1 MTKKTALRVLAVA
14 TISLVSAVVGIKT
27 IFAQPYPTV
36 ELTNSLGTWSVVQ
49 GNHVTLDAHV
59 LPDYYRTVSRVE
71 IRLGETVLATCQNQN
86 SCSFTINSVPSGTTV
101 YQGVAYD
108 TDGIIY
114 FSNMMS
120 LSGTNVYGNP
130 NGDNSFQLT
139 STATEVEPGQTGMY
153 IEARVSDTA
162 AIRDLRILQDNA
174 TVVASNNCTNEPYIC
189 TVRFYPVFN
198 SSDIGKNFVYEGH
211 STDVNN
217 GEVIS
222 NRITIHVRENQ
233 NHSTSYRHNNH
244 QTNYHNNQ
252 NTPRYNAGQ
261 NQVPGVYLDQSTIPN
276 QVNADQTVHIRSNAW
291 DNEGLSKLTVYA
303 YPQNTAVYS
312 SNPHFERVCNTTL
325 SNLDCTLDISNFY
338 GYEGVTFNVW
348 AETVDQ
354 AGQRV
359 TSNTYTLRVN
369 GTYSYNYNNYNYNN
383 YNYYYPPANTN
394 PTISLSGVPSEVNV
408 DAYPT
413 FTASAWDNEGL
424 RTISMYAVPNDGYT
438 YNTDGRFSKTCTV
451 SGTSASCSLSLPYL
465 GGYEGRSFKVYAT
478 VTDQNWNSVTSYSY
492 SMKVR
497 GYVQTA
503 PTVETTVSGN
513 ASMLREDQSITVTGK
528 ASNTSGI
535 WGMEVRAQTSWN
547 SEMISKRCVSSN
559 QYVQNATCTLTIG
572 PFYGHAGESV
582 KVWSIAWAPN
592 DGAGKSSD
600 SKNITI
606 TALEKPNYDPALSVT
621 ASASS
626 LNSNQNVT
634 VRANATDENGIDH
647 IDLYVNA
654 KIVKTCSGTN
664 VCEYTGGPFGEYT
677 GSGITYAAKAFDKT
691 GRSTW
696 SGYNG
701 IPVTSY
707 LRFDDM
713 RYRHFNR

>member
-14 TISLVSAVVGIKT
+14 TISLVSAVIGVKT
-27 IFAQPYPTV
+27 IFAEPYPTV
-36 ELTNSLGTWSVVQ
+36 ELTNSLGSWTAPQ
-49 GNHVTLDAHV
+49 GSHVTLDAHV

-71 IRLGETVLATCQNQN
+71 VRLGETVLATCHNQN

-120 LSGTNVYGNP
+120 LVGTNVYGNP

-139 STATEVEPGQTGMY
+139 STATDVEPGQTGMY
-153 IEARVSDTA
+153 IEARISDTA
-162 AIRDLRILQDNA
+162 AIRDLRILRDNA
-174 TVVASNNCTNEPYIC
+174 TVVASNNCVNEPYIC
-189 TVRFYPVFN
+189 TVRFYPVFTT
-198 SSDIGKNFVYEGH
+198 SDIGKSFVYEGH
-211 STDVNN
+211 STDINN

-222 NRITIHVRENQ
+222 NRITVHVREAQ
-233 NHSTSYRHNNH
+233 NRTTSHHNNYH
-244 QTNYHNNQ
+244 HNSNHNN
-252 NTPRYNAGQ
+252 TYTTTQ

-354 AGQRV
+354 AGQRTV
-359 TSNTYTLRVN
+359 SKTYTLRVN
-369 GTYSYNYNNYNYNN
+369 GTYNNYYNNYNPPT
-383 YNYYYPPANTN
+383 YYYPPANTN
-394 PTISLSGVPSEVNV
+394 PTVSVSGVPSEVNV

-413 FTASAWDNEGL
+413 FTASGYDNEGL
-424 RTISMYAVPNDGYT
+424 RTISIYALPNDVYS
-438 YNTDGRFSKTCTV
+438 YSPDWRFSKTCTV
-451 SGTSASCSLSLPYL
+451 SGTSASCSISLPYL
-465 GGYEGRSFKVYAT
+465 GGYEGRTFKVYAT

-497 GYVQTA
+497 GYVQSV
-503 PTVETTVSGN
+503 PTVETKVAGN

-528 ASNTSGI
+528 ASNNSGI
-535 WGMEVRAQTSWN
+535 WGIEVRAQPSWN
-547 SEMISKRCVSSN
+547 SEVISKRCVMTN
-559 QYVQNATCTLTIG
+559 QNVQNATCNLTVG

-606 TALEKPNYDPALSVT
+606 TALEKPNYNPTLSVT

-626 LNSNQNVT
+626 LTSNQNVT
-634 VRANATDENGIDH
+634 VRANASDENGIDH

-654 KIVKTCSGTN
+654 QIVKTCTFTN
-664 VCEYTGGPFGEYT
+664 VCEYTGGPYGEYT

-696 SGYNG
+696 SGYTG
-701 IPVTSY
+701 IPVNSVI
-707 LRFDDM
+707 LFDNM
-713 RYRHFNR
+713 RYGRHAR

>member
-36 ELTNSLGTWSVVQ
+36 ELTNSLGTWSVPQ

-59 LPDYYRTVSRVE
+59 LPNYYRTVSRVE

-86 SCSFTINSVPSGTTV
+86 ACSFTINSVPSGTTV

-120 LSGTNVYGNP
+120 LVGTNVYGNP

-139 STATEVEPGQTGMY
+139 STATEVEPGQTGVF
-153 IEARVSDTA
+153 IEARISDTA
-162 AIRDLRILQDNA
+162 TIRDLRILQDNA

-189 TVRFYPVFN
+189 TVRFYPVFK
-198 SSDIGKNFVYEGH
+198 SSDIGKDFVYEGH

-222 NRITIHVRENQ
+222 NRITLHVREAQ
-233 NHSTSYRHNNH
+233 SHSTSYHHNRHND
-244 QTNYHNNQ
+244 Q
-252 NTPRYNAGQ
+252 RYNTTQ

-276 QVNADQTVHIRSNAW
+276 QVNANQTVHIRSNAW

-325 SNLDCTLDISNFY
+325 SNLDCTLDIANFY

-348 AETVDQ
+348 AETVDA
-354 AGQRV
+354 AGQRTV
-359 TSNTYTLRVN
+359 SNTYTLRVN
-369 GTYSYNYNNYNYNN
+369 GTYSNSYNNYNTPT
-383 YNYYYPPANTN
+383 YYSPPANTN
-394 PTISLSGVPSEVNV
+394 PTVSLSSVPSEVNV

-413 FTASAWDNEGL
+413 ITASGWDNEGL
-424 RTISMYAVPNDGYT
+424 RTISVYALPNDAYSYT
-438 YNTDGRFSKTCTV
+438 PDWRFSKTCTV
-451 SGTSASCSLSLPYL
+451 SGNSSSCSLSLPYL
-465 GGYEGRSFKVYAT
+465 GGYEGRTFKVYAT
-478 VTDQNWNSVTSYSY
+478 VTDQNWNSVTSYAY

-497 GYVQTA
+497 GYVQTV

-513 ASMLREDQSITVTGK
+513 ASMLREDQSITITGK
-528 ASNTSGI
+528 ASNASGI
-535 WGMEVRAQTSWN
+535 WGMEVRAQPSWS

-559 QYVQNATCTLTIG
+559 QYVQNATCTLSIG

-606 TALEKPNYDPALSVT
+606 TALERPNYNPTLNV
-621 ASASS
+621 SASTNS
-626 LNSNQNVT
+626 LTPDQSLT
-634 VRANATDENGIDH
+634 IRANASDENGIDH
-647 IDLYVNA
+647 IDIYINA
-654 KIVKTCSGTN
+654 KIVKTCSSVNT
-664 VCEYTGGPFGEYT
+664 CEYTSGSFGEYT
-677 GSGITYAAKAFDKT
+677 GSGITYAAKVFDKT
-691 GRSTW
+691 GKTTW
-696 SGYNG
+696 SGYTG

-707 LRFDDM
+707 LRYDDM